1 MVRAFEIP
9 VQHGW
14 EVVEILF
21 EILKVL
27 LPAPSAD
34 LKQAHLQVYVLKY
47 LCML

>member
-1 MVRAFEIP
+1 MMRTIEVP

-14 EVVEILF
+14 EVVEVPF
-21 EILKVL
+21 QILKVF

-47 LCML
+47 LGMF